1 MKNQFSGYLVTVLGL
16 VVVAVIAFTSS
27 GRSISNSDD
36 NPIESASGTVAPNTS
51 TSTTTKTTTTS
62 TSTTTT
68 RAPTTTSLKRE
79 LDVAVTCF
87 NTESKNTSATISV
100 SVVNPTSEIYGFN
113 VIIKPGYEENFYI
126 GSVEKGIQK
135 MMTLEYE
142 YDPQESSNSGKNY
155 FTAKIYSIFTLDSF
169 TGETDENLVGQCNF
183 DRNYKDGQTSP
194 NLTQPSTTTTTL
206 APTTTTTT
214 LAPTTTTTTLA
225 ASSYN
230 KSTHI
235 LLTLTGLEDNP
246 YLCEIPGTGVIERYS
261 LSYWGR
267 CAEYTES
274 IPNYDNIFIPAWY
287 NGESYTTKDPNWCYY
302 DGEIIGCNVLR
313 RIKANQDIN
322 KTRDLIIKS
331 IENLNNLDS
340 KDGNSISSGYLSGC
354 KVYRTT
360 NKLEADYIVGITN
373 SLNADYRVSVI
384 GESLGTGSC
393 GTWYIQNSTI
403 GADFTIAYIDR
414 SLNPSLVVDFVS
426 SKLELP

>member
-1 MKNQFSGYLVTVLGL
+1 M
-16 VVVAVIAFTSS
+16 
-27 GRSISNSDD
+27 
-36 NPIESASGTVAPNTS
+36 
-51 TSTTTKTTTTS
+51 
-62 TSTTTT
+62 
-68 RAPTTTSLKRE
+68 
-79 LDVAVTCF
+79 
-87 NTESKNTSATISV
+87 
-100 SVVNPTSEIYGFN
+100 VNPTSEIYGFN
-113 VIIKPGYEENFYI
+113 VIIKPGYEENYYV

-135 MMTLEYE
+135 TMTLEYE

-206 APTTTTTT
+206 APTTTTIT

-267 CAEYTES
+267 CGEYTGS
-274 IPNYDNIFIPAWY
+274 IPNYDNIFISAWY

-313 RIKANQDIN
+313 RIKTKQDIDRTN
-322 KTRDLIIKS
+322 DLITKS
-331 IENLNNLDS
+331 IEKLNNLDS
-340 KDGNSISSGYLSGC
+340 KDGNSISPGYLSGC
-354 KVYRTT
+354 KVYKTT

-384 GESLGTGSC
+384 GESLGTASC

-414 SLNPSLVVDFVS
+414 SLNPSLVVNFVS

>member
-1 MKNQFSGYLVTVLGL
+1 MKNQFSGYLVIVLGL

-27 GRSISNSDD
+27 GRTISNSD
-36 NPIESASGTVAPNTS
+36 NNSLESASDTVAPNTS
-51 TSTTTKTTTTS
+51 TSTTTTLASTTS
-62 TSTTTT
+62 TSTNTTL
-68 RAPTTTSLKRE
+68 ASTTTSLKRE
-79 LDVAVTCF
+79 LDVTVTCF
-87 NTESKNTSATISV
+87 NTENKKTSATISV

-113 VIIKPGYEENFYI
+113 VIIKPGYEEDFYI
-126 GSVEKGIQK
+126 GSVEKSIQK
-135 MMTLEYE
+135 TMTLVYE

-155 FTAKIYSIFTLDSF
+155 FTAKIYSIYTLDSF
-169 TGETDENLVGQCNF
+169 TGETEENLVGQCNF

-206 APTTTTTT
+206 APTTTT

-225 ASSYN
+225 PISYN

-267 CAEYTES
+267 CAEYTGS

-313 RIKANQDIN
+313 RIKTKQDID
-322 KTRDLIIKS
+322 KTNDLITKS

-340 KDGNSISSGYLSGC
+340 KDGNSISPGYLSGC
-354 KVYRTT
+354 KVYKTT
-360 NKLEADYIVGITN
+360 NKLEADYIVGITD

-384 GESLGTGSC
+384 GESLGTASC

-414 SLNPSLVVDFVS
+414 SLNPSLVVNFVS